1 MSVFLKITSI
11 FLKIMSI
18 FLELQLAYYRNGIW
32 KVIKRK
38 LKPSIMQLVADK
50 DNSINPKTVIRPDW
64 GRIAFSMRQIKLK
77 AREPMLPCLLSP
89 F

>member
-18 FLELQLAYYRNGIW
+18 FLELQHAYYRNGTW

-38 LKPSIMQLVADK
+38 LKPPISQLVADK
-50 DNSINPKTVIRPDW
+50 DNSINPKTVIRPDLD
-64 GRIAFSMRQIKLK
+64 RIAFSMRQIKLK